1 MFLLKKK
8 ERIDNNSTVL
18 HRTFKKKG
26 ISLFQIT
33 ILQISLKPVIIVFI
47 THQLGPVRTHTKT
60 IWIDHEGTFCILW
73 SDLSLSYSL

>member
-8 ERIDNNSTVL
+8 KELITIQPYYIE
-18 HRTFKKKG
+18 HFKKG

-47 THQLGPVRTHTKT
+47 THQLGPVRTHTIT